1 MKPAEFRTWQAV
13 QDEVLRRIQ
22 SREWQPGQ
30 FIPGEAALALE
41 FNCARATVNRAL
53 RSLAESGFLDRKR
66 KAGTQIALHPV
77 RKATLMIPVLR
88 REIEGSGAQYG
99 YSLVQSERRLPPAK
113 IAAQMHL
120 PTKRKLLHLTALHSA
135 DGKPYV
141 LEDRWIDTEV
151 APLAATAD
159 FSAISANE
167 WLVANIPFEA
177 GDIAFSAKTAEPR
190 EAELLHCGQ
199 GEGLFVIERTT
210 SGSRGTITAVRLV
223 FAPGYRMH
231 TAL

>member
-1 MKPAEFRTWQAV
+1 MKVPEFRTWQAV

-22 SREWQPGQ
+22 SREWSPGQ
-30 FIPGEAALALE
+30 FIPGEAALAVE

-77 RKATLMIPVLR
+77 RKATLLIPVLR
-88 REIEGSGAQYG
+88 REIESTGAQYG
-99 YSLVQSERRLPPAK
+99 YRMVQREMAPP
-113 IAAQMHL
+113 
-120 PTKRKLLHLTALHSA
+120 PSTKLHLTALHLA
-135 DGKPYV
+135 DDQPYV
-141 LEDRWIDTEV
+141 LEDRWIDLAV
-151 APLAATAD
+151 APLAAEAD

-177 GDIAFSAKTAEPR
+177 GDIAFSAKTAEPH
-190 EAELLHCGQ
+190 EAELLDCRTGA
-199 GEGLFVIERTT
+199 GLFVIERTT

>member
-22 SREWQPGQ
+22 AREWSPGQ

-77 RKATLMIPVLR
+77 RKATLLIPVLR
-88 REIEGSGAQYG
+88 REIESTDALYG
-99 YSLVQSERRLPPAK
+99 YRLVQREMAPPPA
-113 IAAQMHL
+113 
-120 PTKRKLLHLTALHSA
+120 TKLHLTALHLA
-135 DGKPYV
+135 DDQPYV
-141 LEDRWIDTEV
+141 LEDRWIDLAV
-151 APLAATAD
+151 APLAAEAD
-159 FSAISANE
+159 FNAISANE

-177 GDIAFSAKTAEPR
+177 GDIAFSAKAAAPA
-190 EAELLHCGQ
+190 EAELLRCDPGTA
-199 GEGLFVIERTT
+199 LFMIERTT
-210 SGSRGTITAVRLV
+210 SGSRGTITAVRLL
-223 FAPGYRMH
+223 FAPGYRMQA
-231 TAL
+231 AL

>member
-1 MKPAEFRTWQAV
+1 MKAAEFRTWQTV

-22 SREWQPGQ
+22 AREWQPGQ
-30 FIPGEAALALE
+30 FIPGEAALAQE
-41 FNCARATVNRAL
+41 FSCARATVNRAL
-53 RSLAESGFLDRKR
+53 QNLAESGILDRKR

-77 RKATLMIPVLR
+77 RKATLLIPVLR
-88 REIEGSGAQYG
+88 REIEGTGALYD
-99 YSLVQSERRLPPAK
+99 YTLLERTRRLSPSTV
-113 IAAQMHL
+113 AARMKL
-120 PTKRKLLHLTALHSA
+120 SGLRELLHLTALHLA

-167 WLVANIPFEA
+167 WLVGNIPFEA

-223 FAPGYRMH
+223 FAPGYRMQ